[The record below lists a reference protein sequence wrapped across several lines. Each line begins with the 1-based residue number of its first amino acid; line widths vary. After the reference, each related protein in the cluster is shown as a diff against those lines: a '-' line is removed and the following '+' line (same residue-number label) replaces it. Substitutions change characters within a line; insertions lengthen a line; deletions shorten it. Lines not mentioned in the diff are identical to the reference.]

1 MNFEWDDEKSQ
12 RTLAERGIDFASIVK
27 IWNDDD
33 AIEITARSDT
43 EPRWAKIGKLEELIY
58 VVIFTRRNARIR
70 IISARR
76 ARPNEEIIYGQK

>member
-1 MNFEWDDEKSQ
+1 MSFEWDDEKSQ

-43 EPRWAKIGKLEELIY
+43 EPRWAKIGKLEDLIY
-58 VVIFTRRNARIR
+58 MAIFTRRNSRIR

-76 ARPNEEIIYGQK
+76 ARPNEEMIYGQK

>member
-27 IWNDDD
+27 VWNDDD

-43 EPRWAKIGKLEELIY
+43 EPRWAKIGKFEEIIY
-58 VVIFTRRNARIR
+58 VVIFTRRNSRIR